1 MDYLEKFLTDEVKN
15 LYHLL
20 IRADCSL
27 EIIDICID
35 ELQLN
40 EFSESIPAHLKN
52 IKFKLNLKNK
62 SLFASF
68 ITSIPV

>member
-52 IKFKLNLKNK
+52 IKFKLKDITKIINK
-62 SLFASF
+62 YLE
-68 ITSIPV
+68 IDN